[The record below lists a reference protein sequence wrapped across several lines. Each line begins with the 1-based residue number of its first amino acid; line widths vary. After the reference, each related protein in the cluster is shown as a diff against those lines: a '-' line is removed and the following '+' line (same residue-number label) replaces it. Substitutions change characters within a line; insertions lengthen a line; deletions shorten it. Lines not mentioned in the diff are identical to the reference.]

1 MLDPRDDELRE
12 RFAAEYARRRAHKGV
27 TVDAARDLVTDV
39 SYFGTLMVELGMADA
54 MVSGAT
60 HTTAQTIRRASS

>member
-1 MLDPRDDELRE
+1 M
-12 RFAAEYARRRAHKGV
+12 